1 VFRAKTALVMM
12 VILTPLFSVVAELH
26 FYNRRERPFR

>member
-1 VFRAKTALVMM
+1 MM
-12 VILTPLFSVVAELH
+12 MLILTPLFSVVAELH